1 MTFLKSSWRRYLA
14 WLVLVAL
21 FSVACVFLSQWQFDR
36 RAQVVAVMNT
46 IDANYDRAVEPLEK
60 VLPSLTEPL
69 PEAKKWLPVTITGHY
84 LPEMTTLV
92 RNRPLGGYPGFEVL
106 VPFLTRNNQVV
117 IIDRGWL
124 PTGNAQDSPDE
135 LPSPSEA
142 ELTLVGRL
150 MPTEAAL
157 NRTAP
162 QGQIPSIDLPSLAT
176 MNSAQTYIN
185 AYLTLDRESIA
196 QPQAKLLPK
205 PSIGEGN
212 HLSYAIQWII
222 FSILAILTLVWAI
235 RKEMQFYRAA
245 NDPSFVVKPKRKSAT
260 DKDAEAED
268 SILMS

>member
-1 MTFLKSSWRRYLA
+1 MAFLRNSWRRYVA
-14 WLVLVAL
+14 WLLLVAL

-36 RAQVVAVMNT
+36 RSQVVAVMNT
-46 IDANYDRAVEPLEK
+46 IALNYGKAAVPLEK
-60 VLPSLTEPL
+60 ALPDLTSPL
-69 PEAKKWLPVTITGHY
+69 PNSKKWLPVTVTGHY

-106 VPFLTRNNQVV
+106 VPFLARNNQVV

-135 LPSPSEA
+135 VPVPNIE

-162 QGQIPSIDLPSLAT
+162 TGQIPSIDLPSLAT

-185 AYLTLDRESIA
+185 AYLTLESESVA

-222 FSILAILTLVWAI
+222 FSVLAIVTLVWAI

-245 NDPSFVVKPKRKSAT
+245 TDPNYVIKPKRKSAT
-260 DKDAEAED
+260 DKDAEVED
-268 SILMS
+268 QLLLP